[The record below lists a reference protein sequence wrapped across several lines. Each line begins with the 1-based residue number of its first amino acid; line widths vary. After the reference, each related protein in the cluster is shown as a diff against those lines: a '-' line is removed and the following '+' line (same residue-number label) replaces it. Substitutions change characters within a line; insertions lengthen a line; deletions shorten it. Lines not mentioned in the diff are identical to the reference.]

1 MNFLHDFSQ
10 KLDTRGRNWSCLYR
24 HHDRDRLRFARS
36 LELIFQDPK
45 GGNAHPGYTIDDLW
59 LHIGGIS
66 FEDSFQKRCQFIQ
79 NLARTMDQGTPGRKS
94 WQKLFPGGIPMARGP
109 VRHPDPLLGFHDSSI
124 RLRTP

>member
-1 MNFLHDFSQ
+1 MFDFSAIAELPMNFLHDFSQ

-79 NLARTMDQGTPGRKS
+79 NLARTMDQGTPWPEIVAKALSRRDPDGTGS
-94 WQKLFPGGIPMARGP
+94 GP
-109 VRHPDPLLGFHDSSI
+109 AS
-124 RLRTP
+124 